1 MPSTKAP
8 ISGSMAKQKK
18 PVVVVFE
25 LCGKFAISTSSFIK
39 TGMDA
44 KEWRNKLHISIWNAR
59 LPEKEK

>member
-1 MPSTKAP
+1 MT
-8 ISGSMAKQKK
+8 KQKR

-25 LCGKFAISTSSFIK
+25 LCGKFAIFTSSFIK

-44 KEWRNKLHISIWNAR
+44 RKWRNKLHISIWNAR